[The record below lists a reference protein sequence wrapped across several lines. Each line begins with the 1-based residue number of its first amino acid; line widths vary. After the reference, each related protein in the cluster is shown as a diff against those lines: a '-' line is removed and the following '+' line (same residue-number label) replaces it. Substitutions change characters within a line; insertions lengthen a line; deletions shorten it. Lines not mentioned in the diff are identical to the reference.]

1 MLVDRPHLISASDM
15 LPDGVRFLLQ
25 PAGKQF
31 RRFRRAAHTHL
42 QPKAAQMY
50 QEIQEEA
57 AREVILDILNDQKG
71 HMTHVQRYV
80 DVRSLGL
87 LVPAG
92 LTAYMRFPARF

>member
-1 MLVDRPHLISASDM
+1 MLVDRLHLISASDM

-31 RRFRRAAHTHL
+31 RRFRHTVHTHL

-57 AREVILDILNDQKG
+57 AREVILDILSDPKG
-71 HMTHVQRYV
+71 HMTHAQWYV

-87 LVPAG
+87 LVPVG
-92 LTAYMRFPARF
+92 LTAYMCFPTCF